1 MKGIPIIL
9 FVIVLLFAACDYFND
24 TPIQLVGKTYLLS
37 MDGGNRKSLY
47 YKTGEGTFSMVD
59 ASGTVTTAL
68 ANDSLI
74 YLKCDQQPVPQWHL
88 VTHVKG
94 EKIMT
99 IKNIDSLEFIQFEKS
114 KGYNYS
120 YYSR

>member
-1 MKGIPIIL
+1 MKDKTVIL
-9 FVIVLLFAACDYFND
+9 LVFIFLLSACDYFND
-24 TPIQLVGKTYLLS
+24 TPVPLVGKTYLLS

-47 YKTGEGTFSMVD
+47 YKTGEGKFSMID

-74 YLKCDQQPVPQWHL
+74 YLKCDQQPQPQWHL
-88 VTHVKG
+88 ITHEKG
-94 EKIMT
+94 ENIMT
-99 IKNIDSLEFIQFEKS
+99 IKNIDSTEFNQFEKS

>member
-1 MKGIPIIL
+1 MRLPWIIL
-9 FVIVLLFAACDYFND
+9 FVFVLIFSACDYFND
-24 TPIQLVGKTYLLS
+24 TPVKLVGKTYLLN

-74 YLKCDQQPVPQWHL
+74 YLKCDFQANPAWHL
-88 VTHVKG
+88 IKHEFG
-94 EKIMT
+94 EKIMS
-99 IKNIDSLEFIQFEKS
+99 IKNIDSTEFIKFEES
-114 KGYNYS
+114 KTFKYS
-120 YYSR
+120 YYSK

>member
-1 MKGIPIIL
+1 MRWPRIIL
-9 FVIVLLFAACDYFND
+9 FVFVLIFSACDYFND
-24 TPIQLVGKTYLLS
+24 TPIKLVGKTYLLS

-74 YLKCDQQPVPQWHL
+74 YLKCDFQANPAWHL
-88 VTHVKG
+88 IKHELG
-94 EKIMT
+94 EKIMS
-99 IKNIDSLEFIQFEKS
+99 IKNIDSTEFIKFEGS
-114 KGYNYS
+114 KTFKYS
-120 YYSR
+120 YYSK